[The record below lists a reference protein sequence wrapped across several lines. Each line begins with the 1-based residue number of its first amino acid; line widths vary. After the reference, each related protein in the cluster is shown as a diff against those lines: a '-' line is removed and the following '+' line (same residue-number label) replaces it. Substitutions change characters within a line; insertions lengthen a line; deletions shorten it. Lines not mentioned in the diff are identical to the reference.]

1 MALIVQKYGGTSLA
15 HADNFKHVARR
26 VAALRDQGH
35 DVVVVVSARGD
46 TTDELLGLALEITP
60 EPDERELDLLLS
72 TGEMVSCALLA
83 MALKALSKEAVS
95 LTGLQA
101 GILTDKAHSKA
112 RITGVDP
119 GRIQRELKRGQIVIV
134 AGFQGVTT
142 DMDVTTLGRGGSD
155 TTAVALAARLK
166 AGRCEIY
173 TDVEGVYTADPRIV
187 PEARRLQDIG
197 YEEMLELATYG
208 AKVLHPR
215 AAELGLLYDIPI
227 LVASTFV
234 EGPGTLVCKG
244 VTMEAENKVR
254 GIAHDLDVAKIT
266 MRGVP
271 DRPGIAAAIFEP
283 LAQANISVDTIVQNA
298 SLENVTD
305 LTFTVAKGDLTKAMK
320 VVDKRAKQVGFKQV
334 LADGTLGKVSIVG
347 TGMQHT
353 PGYASKMFRALSD
366 AGVNIHLITTSEVR
380 ITCIVDG
387 AKVPLAVRALH
398 EAFELAKPQ

>member
-15 HADNFKHVARR
+15 RADNFKHVARR
-26 VAALRDQGH
+26 VATLRDQGH

-83 MALKALSKEAVS
+83 MALKALNKEAVS

-187 PEARRLQDIG
+187 PEARRLDDIG

-244 VTMEAENKVR
+244 VTMEAKNKVR

-266 MRGVP
+266 LRGVP
-271 DRPGIAAAIFEP
+271 DRPGIAATIFEP

-320 VVDKRAKQVGFKQV
+320 VVDKRAKQVGFKEV

-347 TGMQHT
+347 TGMQNT

-387 AKVPLAVRALH
+387 AKVPQAVRALH